1 MRGRSIVRLFC
12 YRPAGKSGGE
22 KGLRGGGVGKPRMAA
37 RGRRREQVG
46 IVSTSDSKLKGCTV

>member
-1 MRGRSIVRLFC
+1 MLSFWMVL
-12 YRPAGKSGGE
+12 ATS
-22 KGLRGGGVGKPRMAA
+22 VAA